1 MPTVSQVSTAP
12 SVDKELD
19 TNARQ
24 AAKELSCAGFAMHW
38 LHPLEKRPIG
48 DRWSEAPVLSAAEL
62 LASHRACNN
71 LGVRLGKPSQVAG
84 GYLHV
89 IDVDIRLAE
98 LAEEAWALLRDLF
111 PDIDISELPEVQSGS
126 GGESRHLYL
135 ITDKPFRSKRLAVSP
150 GKHKR
155 VKDGR
160 EGWSYDYEIELF
172 GTGKQVAMPPSIHP
186 ESGRPYVWLRE
197 FDLAVLDLGIG
208 PFVPSDAIERLAV
221 SEHATYEFETRE
233 PLRFTGDQ
241 LQRTL
246 SAINVSELHYDDWIR
261 LGQALHHQFG
271 GGEQGFALWLE
282 HTRRSSKFAG
292 EKQVRE
298 MRRTKWKSFGRY
310 RGPPVTMATV
320 KAWATVERDRERT
333 EYLRDAFDEEPEDLA
348 GTAVLTGSGAAA
360 DSDPIDAIG
369 SAEPASEAVALGW
382 VAKLNR
388 RHAVAFVQGKTVI
401 LSEQGD
407 GGVAYGSPT
416 DLHNFYENRRV
427 PTDRGGSRAITR
439 AWMEHKNRKSY
450 PNGIVFAPAGGP
462 AGAYNHWKGFAVE
475 PDAASNC
482 PLFLA
487 HLRDV
492 ICSGDDTAAAWVL
505 RWFAHMIQR
514 PGEKPGT
521 ALVLRG
527 RKGAGK
533 DTIGEYVGSLFP
545 RHHTKIVNAEHLHGR
560 FNAHQE
566 RTLMLHVEEGFWAG
580 DHKAE
585 ASLKSLITSE
595 QVQIERK
602 GIDAF
607 QVASVLR
614 VFISS
619 NSEWVVPASFDERRF
634 CVLDVS
640 PHRAGDAAY
649 FAALREEMEGGGPAA
664 LLHHLQSLDLTG
676 FNVRK
681 PPMTE
686 GLREQKLQSLKNVE
700 RWWFEVLQ
708 AGDLPGAHG
717 GFDDDGPTWE
727 TPLSAS
733 RDGLRSSYR
742 EWLKDRRFDGAALD
756 QRAFG
761 KRLRNLCPN
770 IQDGRIGGR
779 AARTRVHTFPP
790 IADCRRSFEC
800 VLGLHVDWE
809 AESGD

>member
-1 MPTVSQVSTAP
+1 MAATSPNYSNFDRRDGIEV
-12 SVDKELD
+12 
-19 TNARQ
+19 
-24 AAKELSCAGFAMHW
+24 AKELQSTGFALHW
-38 LHPLEKRPIG
+38 LRERSKAPIAEK
-48 DRWSEAPVLSAAEL
+48 WSEAPVLSAADL
-62 LASHRACNN
+62 IASHRPGNN
-71 LGVRLGKPSQVAG
+71 LGVRLGEPSEVAD

-89 IDVDIRLAE
+89 LDMDIRLPD
-98 LAEEAWALLRDLF
+98 LKDEAWAALRDLF
-111 PDIDISELPEVQSGS
+111 PNVNFADLPCVQSGS

-135 ITDKPFRSKRLAVSP
+135 ITDKPFRSKRLAVSA
-150 GKHKR
+150 GKHRNPK
-155 VKDGR
+155 G
-160 EGWSYDYEIELF
+160 GWSYDWEIELF
-172 GTGKQVAMPPSIHP
+172 GTGKQVVLPPSIHP
-186 ESGRPYVWLRE
+186 DTGNPYLWLRE
-197 FDLAVLDLGIG
+197 FDFAVLDLGIG
-208 PFVPSDAIERLAV
+208 PFMPSAAIERLAV
-221 SEHATYEFETRE
+221 AEHAIYEFETRE
-233 PLRFTGDQ
+233 PLTFTSGQ
-241 LQRTL
+241 LDRILTD
-246 SAINVSELHYDDWIR
+246 IPVSDLHYDDWIR

-271 GGEQGFALWLE
+271 GSQEGFDLWLE
-282 HTRRSSKFAG
+282 HTRRSTKFTG

-298 MRRTKWKSFGRY
+298 MRRVKWKSFGRY
-310 RGPPVTMATV
+310 RGKPVTMATV
-320 KAWATVERDRERT
+320 RAWATAEQDRERT
-333 EYLRDAFDEEPEDLA
+333 ESLRDVFDEEPED
-348 GTAVLTGSGAAA
+348 TASALPSPSAVAER
-360 DSDPIDAIG
+360 DPIDEIG
-369 SAEPASEAVALGW
+369 SAEPAPEAMAPGW
-382 VAKLNR
+382 VAKLNQ

-401 LSEQGD
+401 LSEHGD

-416 DLHNFYENRRV
+416 DLHNFYENVRV
-427 PTDRGGSRAITR
+427 ATERGGSRAITR
-439 AWMEHKNRKSY
+439 AWMEHKDRKSY

-475 PDAASNC
+475 PDAASGC

-619 NSEWVVPASFDERRF
+619 NAEWVVPASFDERRF

-640 PHRAGDAAY
+640 PHRSGDAGY
-649 FAALREEMEGGGPAA
+649 FAALRDEMEGGGPAA
-664 LLHHLQSLDLTG
+664 LLHHLQTLDLAG

-686 GLREQKLQSLKNVE
+686 GLREQKLQSLKNLE

-708 AGDLPGAHG
+708 AGELPATQA
-717 GFDDDGPTWE
+717 GFDDEVTWE
-727 TPLSAS
+727 EGPLSAS
-733 RDGLRSSYR
+733 RDGMRGKYR

-756 QRAFG
+756 QREFG
-761 KRLRNLCPN
+761 KRLRVLCPDV
-770 IQDGRIGGR
+770 QGGR
-779 AARTRVHTFPP
+779 VGARGTRTRVDTFPP
-790 IADCRRSFEC
+790 LSACRRSFEG
-800 VLGLHVDWE
+800 VLGLHVDWD
-809 AESGD
+809 AAGSD

>member
-1 MPTVSQVSTAP
+1 MPAVNSASRLGDDHDASAIDAAT
-12 SVDKELD
+12 ELR
-19 TNARQ
+19 A
-24 AAKELSCAGFAMHW
+24 AGFALHW
-38 LHPLEKRPIG
+38 LRPRSKAPINK
-48 DRWSEAPVLSAAEL
+48 DWSEAPVLSAAEL
-62 LASHRACNN
+62 RSSHRAGNN
-71 LGVRLGKPSQVAG
+71 LGVRLGEPSQVAG

-89 IDVDIRLAE
+89 LDMDIRIAEMKDEAWDALAE
-98 LAEEAWALLRDLF
+98 LFPALDVADL
-111 PDIDISELPEVQSGS
+111 PCVQSGS

-135 ITDKPFRSKRLAVSP
+135 ITEKPFRSKRLAVSP
-150 GKHKR
+150 GKHR
-155 VKDGR
+155 RIKDGK
-160 EGWSYDYEIELF
+160 EGWSYDWEIELF

-186 ESGRPYVWLRE
+186 DTGQPYVWLRE
-197 FDLAVLDLGIG
+197 FDFELLDLGIG
-208 PFVPSDAIERLAV
+208 PFMPAAAIERLAV
-221 SEHATYEFETRE
+221 AEHATYEFETRE
-233 PLRFTGDQ
+233 PLTFTPDQ
-241 LQRTL
+241 LERTL
-246 SAINVSELHYDDWIR
+246 GAIDTSELHYDDWIR

-271 GGEQGFALWLE
+271 GSEEGFQLWLT
-282 HTRRSSKFAG
+282 HTRRSTKFTG

-298 MRRTKWKSFGRY
+298 MRRVKWKSFGRY
-310 RGPPVTMATV
+310 RGKPVTMATMQ
-320 KAWATVERDRERT
+320 AWATVKRDRERT
-333 EYLRDAFDEEPEDLA
+333 EYLRDAFDEEPENIPEIAVPAASANTA
-348 GTAVLTGSGAAA
+348 GL
-360 DSDPIDAIG
+360 DPIDAIG
-369 SAEPASEAVALGW
+369 VDEPASKTVPPGW
-382 VAKLNR
+382 VAKLNQ

-407 GGVAYGSPT
+407 GSVAYGSPT
-416 DLHNFYENRRV
+416 DLHNFYENVRV
-427 PTDRGGSRAITR
+427 ATDRGGSRAITR
-439 AWMEHKNRKSY
+439 AWMEHKDRKSY

-462 AGAYNHWKGFAVE
+462 TGAYNHWKGFAVE
-475 PDAASNC
+475 PDAGSNC
-482 PLFLA
+482 PHFLS

-492 ICSGDDTAAAWVL
+492 ICSGDDAAAAWVL

-545 RHHTKIVNAEHLHGR
+545 RHHTKIVNTEHLHGR

-607 QVASVLR
+607 QVASVSR

-640 PHRAGDAAY
+640 PHRAGDDSY
-649 FAALREEMEGGGPAA
+649 FAALRDEMEGGGRAA

-708 AGDLPGAHG
+708 SGELPGAQS
-717 GFDDDGPTWE
+717 GFDDEVMWDEG
-727 TPLSAS
+727 PLSAP
-733 RDGLRSSYR
+733 RDGLRGKYR
-742 EWLKDRRFDGAALD
+742 EWLKDRRFDGTALD
-756 QRAFG
+756 QREFG
-761 KRLRNLCPN
+761 KRLRVLCP
-770 IQDGRIGGR
+770 DVKAGRLGARGT
-779 AARTRVHTFPP
+779 RTRIDTFPP
-790 IADCRRSFEC
+790 LSDCRRSFEG

-809 AESGD
+809 AGSAE